1 MAVTGIVHG
10 STLSYTRLFADPDL
24 LRWRDIRMTT
34 WQAPDVNLHLRVL
47 ATICGMDEH
56 RHVMSNSTATDTVG
70 VKYDEKLQEVLD
82 AYQAKSSEYKETYK
96 KKIMENTSEFNNYG
110 WILSDFCP
118 DGFDGK
124 QLTVSAYIQ
133 RGWMHS

>member
-56 RHVMSNSTATDTVG
+56 RHVMSNSTDTVG

-96 KKIMENTSEFNNYG
+96 EKIMENTSEFNNYG

-124 QLTVSAYIQ
+124 QLTVSAYI
-133 RGWMHS
+133 

>member
-124 QLTVSAYIQ
+124 QLTVSAYI
-133 RGWMHS
+133 